1 MKKKADLPTLAG
13 KHIRSLELGKRA
25 YKRSDASLEAILKV
39 MKPGDV
45 VTLKG
50 GKKFELVDE
59 FATRTTVFKPC
70 GVRRYKLEEIAEP

>member
-1 MKKKADLPTLAG
+1 MKKKADLPTLVG
-13 KHIRSLELGKRA
+13 KHVRSLELGKRA
-25 YKRSDASLEAILKV
+25 YKRSDASLDAILKA

-50 GKKFELVDE
+50 GKKFQLVDE
-59 FATRTTVFKPC
+59 FATKTILFKPC

>member
-1 MKKKADLPTLAG
+1 MKKKVDIAVLVG
-13 KHIRSLELGKRA
+13 KHVRSLELGKRA

-50 GKKFELVDE
+50 GRRYELVDE
-59 FATRTTVFKPC
+59 FAEKLTVFKPC
-70 GVRRYKLEEIAEP
+70 GVRRFKLEEIAEP